1 MPYYEKK
8 IVLSQEMLFSPR
20 ELSQA
25 VGISVTQIRA
35 LMNEGRL
42 EYLAIS
48 PKTRL
53 LTVSGWERF
62 RQTATRAAGHTV
74 SDATDQTATHADG
87 QPVGRA
93 DMQTGKE

>member
-1 MPYYEKK
+1 MAQEPL
-8 IVLSQEMLFSPR
+8 LSPK

-53 LTVSGWERF
+53 LTMSGWERF
-62 RQTATRAAGHTV
+62 RQTATRAAGHTT
-74 SDATDQTATHADG
+74 SL
-87 QPVGRA
+87 PVAMYSIWVPTISSSLRSW
-93 DMQTGKE
+93 

>member
-1 MPYYEKK
+1 MAQDPL
-8 IVLSQEMLFSPR
+8 LSPK

-53 LTVSGWERF
+53 LTMSGWERF
-62 RQTATRAAGHTV
+62 RQTATRAAGQTGIN
-74 SDATDQTATHADG
+74 ANDQLATHADG

-93 DMQTGKE
+93 NMQTGQE

>member
-1 MPYYEKK
+1 MAQERL
-8 IVLSQEMLFSPR
+8 LSPK

-53 LTVSGWERF
+53 LTISGWEKF
-62 RQTATRAAGHTV
+62 RQTATRAAGHQ
-74 SDATDQTATHADG
+74 SNDAIDPPAAHADRYPG
-87 QPVGRA
+87 TQA
-93 DMQTGKE
+93 DMQTGNP

>member
-1 MPYYEKK
+1 M
-8 IVLSQEMLFSPR
+8 SQEKLFSPR

-53 LTVSGWERF
+53 LTMSGWERF
-62 RQTATRAAGHTV
+62 RQTATRAAGHTGN
-74 SDATDQTATHADG
+74 DATDQPAAHAKG
-87 QPVGRA
+87 HPVRQA
-93 DMQTGKE
+93 DMQPGKE

>member
-1 MPYYEKK
+1 MAQEPL
-8 IVLSQEMLFSPR
+8 LSPK

-25 VGISVTQIRA
+25 IGISVTQIRA

-53 LTVSGWERF
+53 LTMSGWERF
-62 RQTATRAAGHTV
+62 RQTATRAAGPTGN
-74 SDATDQTATHADG
+74 DANDQPAAHANG
-87 QPVGRA
+87 QPVRQA

>member
-1 MPYYEKK
+1 M
-8 IVLSQEMLFSPR
+8 SQEKLFSPR

-53 LTVSGWERF
+53 LTMSGWEKF
-62 RQTATRAAGHTV
+62 RQTATRAAGHTGN
-74 SDATDQTATHADG
+74 DANNQTAAHVDG

-93 DMQTGKE
+93 DLQTGKE

>member
-1 MPYYEKK
+1 M
-8 IVLSQEMLFSPR
+8 SQEKLFSPR

-53 LTVSGWERF
+53 LTMSGWERF
-62 RQTATRAAGHTV
+62 RQTATRAAGHTGN
-74 SDATDQTATHADG
+74 DADNQTATNAAGHSAR
-87 QPVGRA
+87 QA